1 MNDPTK
7 LGTIN
12 AIQLSDFKD
21 LSNNISNNN
30 NNSNKIS
37 NYNNSNNNVGYNSS
51 NYNNSD
57 NSNQNSYSNYRGRG
71 RGSYRG
77 YRGRGRGGYRGGRGR
92 GRGGY
97 RGGRG
102 RGRRTSYRSGRRT
115 RVKMPYYAKNTCD
128 KCNIWGHWESQC
140 EWITKDHP
148 QLKEAFASYEKTHN
162 SEYKSGSVNNLSQS
176 KKKEKKKDKQKD
188 KDKFY
193 QTGQ

>member
-1 MNDPTK
+1 MNDNNHKAPRSLDLLDRLIVNSIEYNQAARLNSNKKVNDPTK

-148 QLKEAFASYEKTHN
+148 QLNT
-162 SEYKSGSVNNLSQS
+162 
-176 KKKEKKKDKQKD
+176 
-188 KDKFY
+188 
-193 QTGQ
+193 TG